1 MDGPKGKSL
10 WVLDIRS
17 PDAIGNR
24 VHLPDVNILAGAQ
37 LVAFAPETPGAAEGP
52 FTHRGTL
59 GTGAAWTPTTFTNTC
74 QLEMILLKRSLR
86 VTPFTIDSIK
96 HIYRNL
102 CEVMDPTA
110 ELGLFHNDV
119 TCFPT

>member
-24 VHLPDVNILAGAQ
+24 VHLPDVNIFSGAQ

-52 FTHRGTL
+52 FTDRGTL
-59 GTGAAWTPTTFTNTC
+59 GTGAVWTPTTFSVTC
-74 QLEMILLKRSLR
+74 QLEMILPKGSPRL
-86 VTPFTIDSIK
+86 TPFTIDSNK
-96 HIYRNL
+96 HMYR
-102 CEVMDPTA
+102 A
-110 ELGLFHNDV
+110 YGK
-119 TCFPT
+119 